1 MRNKKY
7 VTHRS
12 KGLVNLLPPP
22 LQKTPKFSEYMDIIP
37 IKMLTLKILGFWKIQ
52 FTNTLLIAL
61 L

>member
-7 VTHRS
+7 VTYRF
-12 KGLVNLLPPP
+12 KGLVNLMPPP
-22 LQKTPKFSEYMDIIP
+22 PNQKILRIDVHISIN
-37 IKMLTLKILGFWKIQ
+37 MLILKISESWKIQ

>member
-7 VTHRS
+7 VTHRF
-12 KGLVNLLPPP
+12 KELVNLLPPP
-22 LQKTPKFSEYMDIIP
+22 PNQKILRIYVRISIN
-37 IKMLTLKILGFWKIQ
+37 MLTLKISESRKIQ